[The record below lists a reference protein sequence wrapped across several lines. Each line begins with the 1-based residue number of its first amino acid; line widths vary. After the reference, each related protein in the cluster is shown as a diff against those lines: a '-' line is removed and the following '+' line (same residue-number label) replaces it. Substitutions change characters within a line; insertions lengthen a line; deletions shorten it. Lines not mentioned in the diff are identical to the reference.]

1 MLQVGTGWLHPGLPE
16 APRVSG
22 PPACCPAEASA
33 KGLSRLGSRVGS
45 VNLGSGKTLSGT
57 SYTPKHQLLSAP
69 AQKGRWEGEAQG
81 RAGSGNRKNAR
92 ESARLRKAVSWGGL
106 GASAA
111 AKSWVTRPTLTSR
124 RRAPGWSRLRGGPA
138 PGSSGGGGL
147 EPSPSHSSCF
157 HELHSS

>member
-111 AKSWVTRPTLTSR
+111 AKSWVTCPTLTSR